1 MANLP
6 KRDVKLIAHPHEEPT
21 RQQFRERPAKGPDY
35 ELQLQSIA
43 CTRQFPHA
51 RLTFGALDRCF
62 ISDRF
67 DV

>member
-21 RQQFRERPAKGPDY
+21 RQQFRERPAKVTGLRASAAVHRLY
-35 ELQLQSIA
+35 EAISS
-43 CTRQFPHA
+43 RG
-51 RLTFGALDRCF
+51 LTFGALDRCF

-67 DV
+67 DI